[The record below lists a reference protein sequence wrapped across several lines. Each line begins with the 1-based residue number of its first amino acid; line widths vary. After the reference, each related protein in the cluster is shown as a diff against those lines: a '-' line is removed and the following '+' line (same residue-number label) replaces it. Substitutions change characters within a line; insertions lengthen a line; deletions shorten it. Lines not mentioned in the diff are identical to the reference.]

1 MMASSLE
8 KREKK
13 QSNEETERGGT
24 FMQIHFQF
32 STQLLV
38 CFLLESGGVGYQDL
52 LLLLL
57 LVFPHIPPCGKGR
70 EEEERREV
78 CFPLSFFVARR
89 KEGEGKSFES
99 GYSEEETEEEGGGG
113 LVFWWSFWTL
123 EGRESPTSFY
133 FPVFEI

>member
-1 MMASSLE
+1 
-8 KREKK
+8 
-13 QSNEETERGGT
+13 
-24 FMQIHFQF
+24 MQIHFQF

-38 CFLLESGGVGYQDL
+38 CFLLESGGVGYQDLL

-99 GYSEEETEEEGGGG
+99 GYSEEETEEEGGRGSG
-113 LVFWWSFWTL
+113 LLVVFL
-123 EGRESPTSFY
+123 DAGRKGIANVLL
-133 FPVFEI
+133 FPNF